1 MLTTNGNQLR
11 LLALLDRPAIWPVG
25 RMLKMLIFQAVTYSD
40 HERGDHLIT
49 SSAREQLSRMSSKP
63 AV

>member
-1 MLTTNGNQLR
+1 MEINFGSWNFSTVRT
-11 LLALLDRPAIWPVG
+11 IWPVG

>member
-1 MLTTNGNQLR
+1 MEINFGSWHFSNVRT
-11 LLALLDRPAIWPVG
+11 IWPVG
-25 RMLKMLIFQAVTYSD
+25 RMLKILIFQAVTYSD
-40 HERGDHLIT
+40 HGRGDHLIT